1 MRSDFTTRKRV
12 ILVFVAILLLA
23 DAGLAA
29 YSWELATA
37 PRTTSQQSAQQ
48 EKRLGVLKG
57 DIARAQKI
65 KEDMPKTQKDCEKFE
80 KSLLAASS
88 GSSSLSSEL
97 GSVARKSGVRL
108 NDLTFKPTAIPE
120 RGMTEVTIDS
130 TITGDYKSV
139 IQFLNGLQR
148 SANNYIVESLTLAT
162 DNSNQGPANVIKV
175 GLHLK
180 TYLRTTA

>member
-1 MRSDFTTRKRV
+1 MRHDFTTRRRTILGFV
-12 ILVFVAILLLA
+12 TILVLA
-23 DAGLAA
+23 DVGLAA
-29 YSWELATA
+29 YSWELSTA
-37 PRTTSQQSAQQ
+37 PRTSQKEFERQA
-48 EKRLGVLKG
+48 LKLKMSQA
-57 DIARAQKI
+57 DIIRAQKI
-65 KEDMPKTQKDCEKFE
+65 KNDMPNIQKDCEKFE

-97 GSVARKSGVRL
+97 GSIAKKSGVRL
-108 NDLTFKPTAIPE
+108 DDETFKPTAIPE
-120 RGMTEVTIDS
+120 RGMTEVAIDS

-148 SANNYIVESLTLAT
+148 SNNNYIVESLTLAT
-162 DNSNQGPANVIKV
+162 DNSSQGPANVIKV

>member
-1 MRSDFTTRKRV
+1 MQRDFTTRKRAIV
-12 ILVFVAILLLA
+12 GFVTILLLA
-23 DAGLAA
+23 DVGLAA
-29 YSWELATA
+29 YSYELATA
-37 PRTTSQQSAQQ
+37 PRASAERFKQMAIQ
-48 EKRLGVLKG
+48 IKMNQAE
-57 DIARAQKI
+57 ITRAQKI
-65 KEDMPKTQKDCEKFE
+65 KNDTPNIQKDCEKFE

-97 GSVARKSGVRL
+97 GSVAKKSGVRL
-108 NDLTFKPTAIPE
+108 EDLTFKPTAIPE
-120 RGMTEVTIDS
+120 RGMTEVAIDS

-148 SANNYIVESLTLAT
+148 SNNNYIVGSLTLAT

-180 TYLRTTA
+180 TYLRATA

>member
-1 MRSDFTTRKRV
+1 MRRDFTTRRRV
-12 ILVFVAILLLA
+12 ILGFVIIVLLA

-29 YSWELATA
+29 YSYELATA
-37 PRTTSQQSAQQ
+37 PRKS
-48 EKRLGVLKG
+48 LKESEREG
-57 DIARAQKI
+57 LQLKMLQADISRAQKI
-65 KEDMPKTQKDCEKFE
+65 KNDMPNIQKDCEKFE

-120 RGMTEVTIDS
+120 RGLTEVAIDS

-148 SANNYIVESLTLAT
+148 SANNYVVESLTLAT

-180 TYLRTTA
+180 TYLRTAA

>member
-1 MRSDFTTRKRV
+1 MQRDFTTRRRAILAFV
-12 ILVFVAILLLA
+12 IILLLA
-23 DAGLAA
+23 DVGLAA
-29 YSWELATA
+29 YSYELATS
-37 PRTTSQQSAQQ
+37 PRATAERFKQIALQ
-48 EKRLGVLKG
+48 LKMLQA
-57 DIARAQKI
+57 DITRAQKI
-65 KEDMPKTQKDCEKFE
+65 KSDMPNIQTDCEKFE

-97 GSVARKSGVRL
+97 GSVAKKSGVRL
-108 NDLTFKPTAIPE
+108 EDLTFKPTGIPE
-120 RGMTEVTIDS
+120 RAMTEVAIDS

-139 IQFLNGLQR
+139 IEFLNGLQR
-148 SANNYIVESLTLAT
+148 SNNNYIVESLTLAT

>member
-1 MRSDFTTRKRV
+1 MQRDFTTRRRA
-12 ILVFVAILLLA
+12 ILGFVTILLLA
-23 DAGLAA
+23 DVGLAA
-29 YSWELATA
+29 YSYELATA
-37 PRTTSQQSAQQ
+37 PRGSSQIFERAALQ
-48 EKRLGVLKG
+48 LKMLQA
-57 DIARAQKI
+57 DITRAQKI
-65 KEDMPKTQKDCEKFE
+65 KNDMPNIQKDCEKFE

-108 NDLTFKPTAIPE
+108 EDLTFKPTAIPE
-120 RGMTEVTIDS
+120 RGMTEVVIDS

-148 SANNYIVESLTLAT
+148 SNNNYIVESLTLAT
-162 DNSNQGPANVIKV
+162 DNSNQGPVNVIKV